1 MIFLASILISCKP
14 PSYTYS
20 TLKVSG
26 FTNAVTMSSSQC
38 IALRVASFVDAI
50 SALQPWEGGYA
61 WVEQPLLVEIQRS
74 ATEIADDYYK
84 LISLYS
90 TKSRDE
96 IDEITVYSSSPS
108 SSSSSLLVEKVRRPI
123 LPRWITDMSTMQTPI
138 IRKEIS

>member
-1 MIFLASILISCKP
+1 MIFLASILISCKSP
-14 PSYTYS
+14 FYSYS

-74 ATEIADDYYK
+74 ATEIADDYNK

-96 IDEITVYSSSPS
+96 IDEITVYSSS